1 MEPRLYRY
9 NYNDKS
15 INRWRPVNSSLELSI
30 YSVWIW
36 MKDFADRRTRDLFI
50 RVRNKIDS
58 IGIEIDRVFILI
70 FNFLIREAS
79 S

>member
-1 MEPRLYRY
+1 MNLNEVDRM
-9 NYNDKS
+9 
-15 INRWRPVNSSLELSI
+15 SLNEVI
-30 YSVWIW
+30 
-36 MKDFADRRTRDLFI
+36 FADRRTRDLFI